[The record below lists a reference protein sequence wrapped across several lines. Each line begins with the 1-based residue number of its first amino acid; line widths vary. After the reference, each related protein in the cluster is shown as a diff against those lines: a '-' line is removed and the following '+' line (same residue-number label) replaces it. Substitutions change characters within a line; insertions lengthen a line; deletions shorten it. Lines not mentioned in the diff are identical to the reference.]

1 MMAAKATNNALQT
14 TRLSVK
20 TLTES
25 LGQSTNVLVQW
36 KTQNLLENPM
46 AQHRIYLVTHPSGEM
61 RLVKAGVRS
70 QALTH
75 VAMSTFGVR
84 VATQDD
90 LVECLTKGI
99 AVENLK
105 SPDQTELELE
115 AKGE

>member
-1 MMAAKATNNALQT
+1 
-14 TRLSVK
+14 
-20 TLTES
+20 
-25 LGQSTNVLVQW
+25 
-36 KTQNLLENPM
+36 M
-46 AQHRIYLVTHPSGEM
+46 AQHRIYLVTHPNGET
-61 RLVKAGVRS
+61 RLVKASVRS

-99 AVENLK
+99 AVESLK

-115 AKGE
+115 AKAE

>member
-1 MMAAKATNNALQT
+1 MEHLPRYRSQPKWLKA
-14 TRLSVK
+14 S
-20 TLTES
+20 
-25 LGQSTNVLVQW
+25 
-36 KTQNLLENPM
+36 
-46 AQHRIYLVTHPSGEM
+46 
-61 RLVKAGVRS
+61 VRS

-99 AVENLK
+99 AVESLK

-115 AKGE
+115 AKAE